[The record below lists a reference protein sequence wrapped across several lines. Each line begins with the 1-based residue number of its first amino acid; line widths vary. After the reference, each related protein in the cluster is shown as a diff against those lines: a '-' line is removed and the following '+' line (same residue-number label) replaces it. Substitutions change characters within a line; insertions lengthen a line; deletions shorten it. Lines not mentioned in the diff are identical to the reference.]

1 MNIFLYDE
9 ITDKYKKKIKR
20 VEEELNRLSLQGKII
35 YLKNVKNLKESLL
48 EEINNGAKT
57 IISVGNN
64 KTVNNIVNI
73 LANISDNIPISL
85 IPIGPNNSIAESLGI
100 KNEKNACF
108 ILSSRRIE
116 NLNVCQANES
126 FFIEQAT
133 IKAQGSRIYIDNNF
147 KISSDRKGEI
157 FIYNIAPNNYPKK
170 DLVNPKNKTLHIYIK
185 TGLKNETHISGKTI
199 EVKNE
204 TEELIL
210 DGAINISSPIKI
222 NVTKKSI
229 PFIVGKLRSF
239 NTL

>member
-100 KNEKNACF
+100 KNEKMPVLF
-108 ILSSRRIE
+108 
-116 NLNVCQANES
+116 
-126 FFIEQAT
+126 
-133 IKAQGSRIYIDNNF
+133 Y
-147 KISSDRKGEI
+147 
-157 FIYNIAPNNYPKK
+157 
-170 DLVNPKNKTLHIYIK
+170 LVD
-185 TGLKNETHISGKTI
+185 E
-199 EVKNE
+199 
-204 TEELIL
+204 
-210 DGAINISSPIKI
+210 
-222 NVTKKSI
+222 
-229 PFIVGKLRSF
+229 
-239 NTL
+239 